1 MTRGA
6 VYKLL
11 FILMIIAFSVVLVLP
26 TVGER
31 EMTIS
36 LHEDATPEQI
46 ANVADRYSREG
57 YEVIKK
63 ENSIS
68 VKGYGLNDAVMNEA
82 RTFPGVKDVKFIP
95 HWAEGKPIRARRINL
110 GLDLQ
115 GGMQLVLIP
124 KFDVLERR
132 MGKTLTDSD
141 REEVSQQALELLR
154 NRVDQFG
161 VSEPQLRR
169 RQSGAI
175 EIQLPGVRD
184 PEAVKRLIGT
194 TGRVEY
200 RLVND
205 EFSRKAEEWL
215 QNKPELKE
223 KGLPLEPAEQR
234 ALLDQIAK
242 DVKLPESLEVLFF
255 FERIQNTR
263 RLIPIRPMVLE
274 KQLSLAGDDISK
286 AYRAY
291 DDYGRL
297 CVSFST
303 TTEGA
308 AKFAEATSQKNHGKR
323 LAIVIDNKVRSAP
336 SINVHITTGH
346 AQIQGDFSVEEVDT
360 LVSIIKEGALPVDL
374 ERAEERSVG
383 PSLGVDAIRSGFKAL
398 GFAIAAVCL
407 FMIVYYK
414 FSGVISAFGVILN
427 IVFMLSILSWLN
439 FTLTL
444 PGIAGFILT
453 IGMAVDA
460 NVIIYERIKEE
471 LQNGKSVKLSITAG
485 FEHAFWTI
493 VDSNVTTLI
502 AAFILSQF
510 GTGPIKGFAVT
521 LSIGVIS
528 IMFVALYI
536 TRFVFELISM
546 KKNLKKLSI

>member
-1 MTRGA
+1 MSRGA
-6 VYKLL
+6 VYKLI
-11 FILMIIAFSVVLVLP
+11 FIILLIAFAVVLILP

-31 EMTIS
+31 EMNVILRDDVT
-36 LHEDATPEQI
+36 AEQVEAI
-46 ANVADRYSREG
+46 AARFSREG
-57 YEVIKK
+57 HEVIRK
-63 ENSIS
+63 EESVS

-82 RTFPGVKDVKFIP
+82 RTLPGVKNVQFVT
-95 HWAEGKPIRARRINL
+95 HWAEKRPIRAKRINL

-124 KFDVLERR
+124 NFGALERR
-132 MGKTLTDSD
+132 LGKKLDSGE
-141 REEVSQQALELLR
+141 RNEAGQQALELLR

-169 RQSGAI
+169 RESGAI

-205 EFSRKAEEWL
+205 EFTRKAEEWL
-215 QNKPELKE
+215 RDSFAANE
-223 KGLPLEPAEQR
+223 KTLPLEPAQQR
-234 ALLDQIAK
+234 ELLEQIAR
-242 DVKLPESLEVLFF
+242 DVKVPEDLEVLFF
-255 FERIQNTR
+255 FERVPNTKK
-263 RLIPIRPMVLE
+263 LVPARPMALE
-274 KQLSLAGDDISK
+274 KNLSLAGDDISK
-286 AYRAY
+286 AYRAH

-303 TTEGA
+303 TTQGA
-308 AKFAEATSQKNHGKR
+308 AKFAEATSKNNHGKR

-346 AQIQGDFSVEEVDT
+346 AQIQGDFTGEEVDT
-360 LVSIIKEGALPVDL
+360 LISIIKEGALPVDL

-383 PSLGVDAIRSGFKAL
+383 PSLGVDSIKSGYKAL
-398 GFAIAAVCL
+398 LAAIAVVML
-407 FMIVYYK
+407 FMIAYYRL
-414 FSGVISAFGVILN
+414 SGIISSLGVVLN
-427 IVFMLSILSWLN
+427 LIFMVAVLSWLN

-471 LQNGKSVKLSITAG
+471 IRGGKSVKLAISTG
-485 FEHAFWTI
+485 FERAFWTI

-502 AAFILSQF
+502 ATFILSQF

-521 LSIGVIS
+521 LSIGVLTS
-528 IMFVALYI
+528 MFVALYI
-536 TRFVFELISM
+536 TRFIYELLSL
-546 KKNLKKLSI
+546 KKNLKILSI

>member
-1 MTRGA
+1 MSRGV
-6 VYKLL
+6 VYKLI
-11 FILMIIAFSVVLVLP
+11 FIILLIAFAVVLILP

-31 EMTIS
+31 EMDIILRDDST
-36 LHEDATPEQI
+36 TEQI
-46 ANVADRYSREG
+46 EAIAARFSKDGHTVVKNE
-57 YEVIKK
+57 E
-63 ENSIS
+63 SIQ
-68 VKGYGLNDAVMNEA
+68 VRGYGLNDAVMNEA
-82 RTFPGVKDVKFIP
+82 RILDGVKDVKFIP
-95 HWAEGKPIRARRINL
+95 HWAEGKPIRAKRINL

-124 KFDVLERR
+124 NFEALERR
-132 MGKTLTDSD
+132 FGKKLSD
-141 REEVSQQALELLR
+141 EEKNDAGQQALELLR

-169 RQSGAI
+169 RESGAI

-205 EFSRKAEEWL
+205 EYSTKAEEWL
-215 QNKPELKE
+215 KNSVELKE
-223 KGLPLEPAEQR
+223 KGFPGDPAEQR
-234 ALLDQIAK
+234 ALLAK
-242 DVKLPESLEVLFF
+242 ISGDINLPEELEVLFL
-255 FERIQNTR
+255 FERVANTR
-263 RLIPIRPMVLE
+263 KLAPVRPMALE
-274 KQLSLAGDDISK
+274 KKLALAGDDISK

-291 DDYGRL
+291 DDYSRL

-303 TTEGA
+303 TTKGA

-323 LAIVIDNKVRSAP
+323 LAIAIDSKVRSAP

-346 AQIQGDFSVEEVDT
+346 AQIQGDFSLEEVDT
-360 LVSIIKEGALPVDL
+360 LISIIKEGALPVDL

-383 PSLGVDAIRSGFKAL
+383 PSLGVESINSGVKAL
-398 GFAIAAVCL
+398 TVAIVAVML
-407 FMIVYYK
+407 FMIVYYRLA
-414 FSGVISAFGVILN
+414 GLISSIGIIINLVL
-427 IVFMLSILSWLN
+427 MLSVLSWLN

-444 PGIAGFILT
+444 PGIAGFVLT

-471 LQNGKSVKLSITAG
+471 LRAGKSAKMAIAAG
-485 FEHAFWTI
+485 FDRAFWTI

-521 LSIGVIS
+521 LSIGVLTS
-528 IMFVALYI
+528 MFVALYI
-536 TRFVFELISM
+536 TKFVYELISM

>member
-1 MTRGA
+1 MKRGLI
-6 VYKLL
+6 YKGI
-11 FILMIIAFSVVLVLP
+11 FILSIIAFTIILILP
-26 TVGER
+26 TVGKR
-31 EMTIS
+31 ELVIT
-36 LHEDATPEQI
+36 LLDEATPEQI
-46 ANVADRYSREG
+46 EAIVSRYARDG
-57 YEVIKK
+57 YEVTRNEKT
-63 ENSIS
+63 IS

-82 RTFPGVKDVKFIP
+82 RTFPGVKESHFVP
-95 HWAEGKPIRARRINL
+95 HWAEGKPIKARRINL

-115 GGMQLVLIP
+115 GGMQLVLLP

-132 MGKTLTDSD
+132 LGKSLSESE

-205 EFSRKAEEWL
+205 EYTHKAEEWI
-215 QNKPELKE
+215 QSKPELKE
-223 KGLPLEPAEQR
+223 KGLPLEPNDQR
-234 ALLDQIAK
+234 ALLDEIAK
-242 DVKLPESLEVLFF
+242 DIKLPSNLEVLFY
-255 FERIQNTR
+255 FERIPNTKM
-263 RLIPIRPMVLE
+263 LVPVRPMVLE

-286 AYRAY
+286 AYRGY
-291 DDYGRL
+291 DEYGRL

-308 AKFAEATSQKNHGKR
+308 AKFAEATSKKNHGKR

-346 AQIQGDFSVEEVDT
+346 AQIQGDFTLEEVDT

-383 PSLGVDAIRSGFKAL
+383 PSIGVDAMKSGFKAL
-398 GFAIAAVCL
+398 AVAIAVVCL
-407 FMIVYYK
+407 FMIIYYK
-414 FSGVISAFGVILN
+414 ISGLISAFGVILN
-427 IVFMLSILSWLN
+427 IIFMISILSWLN

-471 LQNGKSVKLSITAG
+471 MKSGKSVKLAISSG
-485 FEHAFWTI
+485 FERAFWTI
-493 VDSNVTTLI
+493 IDSNVTTLI

-521 LSIGVIS
+521 LSIGVLTS
-528 IMFVALYI
+528 MFVALYV
-536 TRFVFELISM
+536 TRYVFELISL
-546 KKNLKKLSI
+546 KKNLVKLSI